1 MRPSHDYIF
10 TGGGLAGLSLI
21 MHILE
26 EPSLNQKTILLIDQ
40 DAKQLNDRTWCYWEG
55 GKGFF
60 DQILFRKWNKAWF
73 HATGYSALKELGSY
87 SYKMIRGIDFYRH
100 CDNIIASSGRVDVV
114 RATVDGIT
122 QDSQGVSVQAGGV
135 TYPGTL
141 LFNSIIFADNQIHPK
156 AFPLL
161 QHFKGWVI
169 ETEEPVF
176 DPESPTL
183 MDFRVDQS
191 HGTTFVYVMPFSSNK
206 ALVEYTLFTPT
217 LLDEAGYRSGLQ
229 NYLEQY
235 LGLNHY
241 KITEEEF
248 GVIPMTD
255 HLFSPGVGRI
265 VNLGTAGGQTKPSSG
280 YTFRFIQKH
289 AAAIVQALVKSE
301 NPIVK
306 RAYLD
311 KRFFWYDKVLLHM
324 LYFKKMSGAR
334 IFHLLFRRN
343 PIQRIFRFLD
353 NETKIHEELILL
365 NTLPQW
371 PFMKAGWKELFK
383 PKPIN

>member
-26 EPSLNQKTILLIDQ
+26 EPALRSKSILLIDQ
-40 DAKQLNDRTWCYWEG
+40 DAKKLNDRTWCFWERG
-55 GKGFF
+55 EGFF
-60 DQILFRKWNKAWF
+60 DRLLYRSWTKAWF
-73 HATGYSALKELGSY
+73 HALGYSALKDLGNY
-87 SYKMIRGIDFYRH
+87 KYKMIRGIDFYEH
-100 CDNIIASSGRVDVV
+100 CHAVITASGRVDVV
-114 RATVDGIT
+114 QASVTALS
-122 QDSQGVSVQAGGV
+122 QDETGVSVQAGDSSYTG
-135 TYPGTL
+135 TY
-141 LFNSIIFADNQIHPK
+141 LFNSIIFPENQVSKK

-169 ETEEPVF
+169 ETDYPAF
-176 DPESPTL
+176 DPESATL

-191 HGTTFVYVMPFSSNK
+191 HGTTFVYVMPFSSKK
-206 ALVEYTLFTPT
+206 ALVEYTLFTPA
-217 LLDEAGYRSGLQ
+217 LLDEQGYKKGLK
-229 NYLEQY
+229 NYIESY
-235 LGLNHY
+235 LQIPQY
-241 KITEEEF
+241 KIVEEEF

-255 HLFSPGVGRI
+255 HHFSPGHGKM

-289 AAAIVQALVKSE
+289 SALVVKSLVQ
-301 NPIVK
+301 NKSPIVS
-306 RAYLD
+306 RGCLD

-334 IFHLLFRRN
+334 IFRLLFKRN

-371 PFMKAGWKELFK
+371 PFMKAGWKELLK
-383 PKPIN
+383 PKPTN